1 MKTLLWIGL
10 SALIA
15 ASAGCVVEDEPRHGR
30 AAVVDSDHHHGPG
43 CGHVYVKGVW
53 YDER

>member
-1 MKTLLWIGL
+1 MKTL
-10 SALIA
+10 IA
-15 ASAGCVVEDEPRHGR
+15 IVLLLGFAGGCVVEEEHPHHG
-30 AAVVDSDHHHGPG
+30 AVAVVESSHRHGPG

>member
-1 MKTLLWIGL
+1 MKILIGMALLL
-10 SALIA
+10 
-15 ASAGCVVEDEPRHGR
+15 ASATGCVVEEEHPHHGGV
-30 AAVVDSDHHHGPG
+30 AVVGAEHRHGPG